1 MIGRSFS
8 HFRILEHLGT
18 GGMGEVYL
26 AEDVRLGRPVALKM
40 LPACRRE
47 EDEERHRLLAEAR
60 MVSALN
66 HPGIAVVYE
75 VDEVRGDD
83 GAIGFLAMEYVP
95 GLPIDEWA
103 RRERPDLDRRLVA
116 AAEVAEA
123 LAHAHAQGIVHRDVK
138 PSNVL
143 VSNAG
148 RVKVLDFG
156 VAVRRDPAATATATT
171 VTSLVAVDARVGGTL
186 GYMAPEQAMGY
197 DVDARADAFA
207 FGVVLYELLAGEAPF
222 RGSTSWELVG
232 AVLHREAPPLVVAG
246 GDPRGPALARLVERL
261 LSKEPAA
268 RPADLASVAGE
279 LRRLAERTSGATTTP
294 ALSAPA
300 TGLVVTGFEILSGES
315 ADDWIGAGL
324 RETVASDLERLAAI
338 EVVPRDR
345 TEEARR
351 RLASGG
357 GGREQADA
365 LLGRALGARF
375 VVGGAV
381 QRVEETVR
389 VTSRLL
395 DLAPGGVAETFKLD
409 GRLGEIFAL
418 QDRVV
423 AELARRVAAAR
434 GVAPVDRGAP
444 PAPEEETTV
453 VAAYEALSRGL
464 LNQRTETAEGVQRAI
479 LLFERAVALDPRYA
493 RAHLELGVALGAQG
507 DYLVSDELKERAL
520 AAISVAR
527 RLRPG
532 WLRAERETGAMLVAL
547 GRDEEGIE
555 ILERALAAAPEEPT
569 LLGSLARAQFLGRA
583 DFAAAAALFER
594 SLAANPLAGWYWLQ
608 LAHLRTL
615 LAEYAPARAAAERA
629 IELQEKSLSG
639 REGTQIVGAYMR
651 LGHALYRQG
660 HPREAVEALQRELAF
675 IAHADHALRGRIAIE
690 LHLRLGL
697 AFRALDRANDAASHL
712 SAGLEAWQRRL
723 ALGADDPFTRYYAA
737 QIHAQ
742 LGDDERALA
751 ALERAAALRP
761 RFVVERARREPE
773 LASLAGHPRFRA
785 LLDRAHAGRGVAD

>member
-1 MIGRSFS
+1 
-8 HFRILEHLGT
+8 
-18 GGMGEVYL
+18 MGEVYL
-26 AEDVRLGRPVALKM
+26 AEDLRLGRPVALKM
-40 LPACRRE
+40 LPASRRE
-47 EDEERHRLLAEAR
+47 EEEERRRLIAEAR
-60 MVSALN
+60 LVSALN

-75 VDEVRGDD
+75 VDEVEIDD
-83 GAIGFLAMEYVP
+83 GALGFLAMEYVP

-103 RRERPDLDRRLVA
+103 RREKPDLDRRLQA
-116 AAEVAEA
+116 AAEIAEA

-156 VAVRRDPAATATATT
+156 VAVRRDVTATATATT
-171 VTSLVAVDARVGGTL
+171 VTSLAAVDTRIGGTL

-197 DVDARADAFA
+197 DVDGRADAFA

-222 RGSTSWELVG
+222 QGGTSWELVG
-232 AVLHREAPPLVVAG
+232 AVLHREAPPLVLAD
-246 GDPRGPALARLVERL
+246 GDPRGPALARLVARL
-261 LSKEPAA
+261 LAKEPAA
-268 RPADLASVAGE
+268 RWGDLAAVAAE
-279 LRRLAERTSGATTTP
+279 LRRLAERTPAAAP
-294 ALSAPA
+294 VAALSA
-300 TGLVVTGFEILSGES
+300 GLVAAGFENLSGEA

-345 TEEARR
+345 VEEAQR
-351 RLASGG
+351 RLSATGG
-357 GGREQADA
+357 AREQADTR
-365 LLGRALGARF
+365 LGRALAARF

-381 QRVEETVR
+381 QRVDETVR
-389 VTSRLL
+389 LTVRIL
-395 DLAPGGVAETFKLD
+395 DLAAGGAAETFKVD

-423 AELARRVAAAR
+423 SELARRVAVAR
-434 GVAPVDRGAP
+434 GVAAAESGGAA
-444 PAPEEETTV
+444 PAPEEETAV

-479 LLFERAVALDPRYA
+479 LFFERAVNLDPRYA
-493 RAHLELGVALGAQG
+493 RAHLELGIALGAQG

-532 WLRAERETGAMLVAL
+532 WIRAERETGATLVAL

-555 ILERALAAAPEEPT
+555 ILERALASFPEEPT
-569 LLGSLARAQFLGRA
+569 LLAALARAQFLGRA
-583 DFAAAAALFER
+583 DFAAAADLFER
-594 SLAANPLAGWYWLQ
+594 ALVANPLAGWYWLQ

-615 LAEYAPARAAAERA
+615 LAEYSPARSAAEHA

-639 REGTQIVGAYMR
+639 REGAQIVGAYMR
-651 LGHALYRQG
+651 LGHALYREG
-660 HPREAVEALQRELAF
+660 HPREAVEAFQREIAF
-675 IAHADHALRGRIAIE
+675 VANADHALRGRIAIE

-697 AFRALDRANDAASHL
+697 GYRALQRPAEAESHFAA
-712 SAGLEAWQRRL
+712 AIEAWQRRL

-737 QIHAQ
+737 ATYLQ
-742 LGDDERALA
+742 LGDEERALA
-751 ALERAAALRP
+751 ALERAAARRP

-773 LASLAGHPRFRA
+773 LAALAGHPRFRA
-785 LLDRAHAGRGVAD
+785 LVDRARG